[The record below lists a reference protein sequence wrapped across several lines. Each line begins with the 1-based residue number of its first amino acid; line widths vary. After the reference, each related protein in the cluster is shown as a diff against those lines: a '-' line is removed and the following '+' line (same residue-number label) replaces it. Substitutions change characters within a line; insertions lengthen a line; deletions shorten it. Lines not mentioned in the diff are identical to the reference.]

1 MLVVLVGIV
10 LILSTSLI
18 LLLVDLHHI
27 TADLTY
33 INTHTTNAG
42 VTSQLHFGPIQQ
54 LTTALSATLN
64 RTRTIQ
70 QTEYQHAHHLETMLL
85 NLTHDIKTPLTVAT
99 GYVQLMQKQPATATP
114 TTLQRILTN
123 LAAVNYYLRYLMD
136 FNLAQTK
143 AAQLNLE
150 PVNVS
155 QFVEQELFSFFDE
168 LNAQAITVT
177 PTITP
182 NLMLTTDKLLFQRII
197 QNLVGNWLKY
207 ATETAAVTL
216 APVDDDHLK
225 LSFSNHSDHR
235 NGHVD
240 AMTTA
245 FYTTNADATQSL
257 GLGLN
262 IVQSLVTT
270 LGGKLSLQTDDTTFT
285 VQLIFRTTPPID

>member
-1 MLVVLVGIV
+1 
-10 LILSTSLI
+10 
-18 LLLVDLHHI
+18 
-27 TADLTY
+27 
-33 INTHTTNAG
+33 
-42 VTSQLHFGPIQQ
+42 
-54 LTTALSATLN
+54 
-64 RTRTIQ
+64 
-70 QTEYQHAHHLETMLL
+70 
-85 NLTHDIKTPLTVAT
+85 
-99 GYVQLMQKQPATATP
+99 MQKQPATTTP

-155 QFVEQELFSFFDE
+155 QFVEQELFGFFDE

-182 NLMLTTDKLLFQRII
+182 KLMLTTDKLLLQRII

-285 VQLIFRTTPPID
+285 VQLIFCTTPPID